1 MCLFNSDLKAHRVA
15 GSLQGVCLLRIRGT
29 DARGAPCLALSS
41 GFNFL
46 ALGSELQ
53 ALARS
58 TVTVSLAVWNLGF
71 FSRWGP
77 PAFLK

>member
-58 TVTVSLAVWNLGF
+58 TVTVSLAV
-71 FSRWGP
+71 
-77 PAFLK
+77 